1 MFKDNPGDVPAP
13 FVEAEL
19 GVLTETSGHPQLCF
33 WRLKRRA
40 VLSQNTS
47 TLEKN
52 STYHGRPAPHWER
65 LNRDRYVRCSLI
77 CSGPNHCEAH
87 GGGGHTIFRNLETHC
102 SASFIS
108 TSVFIAYYDIL
119 SNDVFSLVRLLRGTN
134 LPFFLERGFQT
145 PLSPCDFPP
154 MSRPTLSHKGATE
167 TIFSS
172 CLISQLMFS
181 RDFPN
186 WINTTHINTKL
197 PC

>member
-1 MFKDNPGDVPAP
+1 MFLATEAASCFKPKHLNFGKKFYLPWSASTTLR
-13 FVEAEL
+13 EAEQRQVCEVQL
-19 GVLTETSGHPQLCF
+19 DLQWTKPLWGTWRGGHP
-33 WRLKRRA
+33 
-40 VLSQNTS
+40 
-47 TLEKN
+47 
-52 STYHGRPAPHWER
+52 
-65 LNRDRYVRCSLI
+65 
-77 CSGPNHCEAH
+77 
-87 GGGGHTIFRNLETHC
+87 IFRNLETHC

-108 TSVFIAYYDIL
+108 TSVFIAYYDVL

>member
-1 MFKDNPGDVPAP
+1 MVGQHHT
-13 FVEAEL
+13 ER
-19 GVLTETSGHPQLCF
+19 GWTETGMWGAAWF
-33 WRLKRRA
+33 A
-40 VLSQNTS
+40 VDQT
-47 TLEKN
+47 T
-52 STYHGRPAPHWER
+52 
-65 LNRDRYVRCSLI
+65 VR
-77 CSGPNHCEAH
+77 HME
-87 GGGGHTIFRNLETHC
+87 GGGHPIFRNLETHC

-134 LPFFLERGFQT
+134 LPFFLERRFQT

-186 WINTTHINTKL
+186 WINTMHINTKL